1 MRFAITVTAAI
12 LASATAAS
20 AMKGTDLDIDG
31 DGFATISEVRQIFPG
46 FLSTDFREL
55 DVNRDRRL
63 SSAELNKSDTSAVI
77 NRYASTM
84 SVVHGLSDVDANGD
98 RFASRAELDAVYKG
112 LTDSEFL
119 LIDTNKDRRIS
130 ASELYSPFAQG
141 MLSRYEMSGR
151 DLITIM
157 QVDVDDDAFASY
169 AELVAVYPNLS
180 RSEFEIIDI
189 NGDNRIG
196 ATEYYNADTQ
206 AILDQN

>member
-84 SVVHGLSDVDANGD
+84 SVVHAMSTRTAI
-98 RFASRAELDAVYKG
+98 ASRPVPSS
-112 LTDSEFL
+112 T
-119 LIDTNKDRRIS
+119 
-130 ASELYSPFAQG
+130 
-141 MLSRYEMSGR
+141 
-151 DLITIM
+151 
-157 QVDVDDDAFASY
+157 
-169 AELVAVYPNLS
+169 
-180 RSEFEIIDI
+180 RST
-189 NGDNRIG
+189 R
-196 ATEYYNADTQ
+196 A
-206 AILDQN
+206 